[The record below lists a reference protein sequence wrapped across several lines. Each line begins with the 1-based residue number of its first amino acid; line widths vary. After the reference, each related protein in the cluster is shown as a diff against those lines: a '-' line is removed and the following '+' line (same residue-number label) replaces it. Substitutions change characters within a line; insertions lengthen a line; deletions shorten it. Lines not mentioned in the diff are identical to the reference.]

1 MDNRMSSVL
10 AQGVLNEIAQTT
22 NVLKGADELFA
33 NKKIPLYAFEY
44 FGKSLVGLEPPSED
58 KIKYWYSVAQSPTSE
73 LDVCTDDT
81 LTEYLFTVPAPMDT
95 SIVDL
100 TTKGRDFGDIVI
112 DFASSNHPAALPN
125 FAAQLTTEFGRSVD
139 LDRVKEVAKKN
150 TERWTIIRNYFQ
162 CSEVQVT
169 AKKEKPE
176 DYSFLQ

>member
-1 MDNRMSSVL
+1 MSNILV
-10 AQGVLNEIAQTT
+10 QGVLNEIAQTT
-22 NVLKGADELFA
+22 NVLKGAEEMFA

-44 FGKSLVGLEPPSED
+44 FGKSLVGLDVPSED
-58 KIKYWYSVAQSPTSE
+58 KLKYWYSVAQSPTSE
-73 LDVCTDDT
+73 LDVYTDDT

-95 SIVDL
+95 TIVDL
-100 TTKGRDFGDIVI
+100 TTKGHDFGDIVI

-125 FAAQLTTEFGRSVD
+125 FAAQLTNEFGRSVD

-162 CSEVQVT
+162 SGEAQV
-169 AKKEKPE
+169 AIKKEEPE